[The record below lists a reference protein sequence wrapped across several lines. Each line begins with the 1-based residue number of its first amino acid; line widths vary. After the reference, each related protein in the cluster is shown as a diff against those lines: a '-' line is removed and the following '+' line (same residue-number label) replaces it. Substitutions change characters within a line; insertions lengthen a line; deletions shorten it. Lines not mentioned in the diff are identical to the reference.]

1 MPPPL
6 AGRCHRWSL
15 LREMHARRS
24 ALARRLARRKVTVA
38 PAAAAPQQRPAC
50 RRCRCMSTGSTQPAA
65 FLRGAR
71 DMVIASHPIP
81 ELPTA
86 AAVAAGEAEPSVLID
101 VEVVGI
107 CGSDMH
113 YYKDGGIG
121 SATVDPDNAF
131 VPGHEFAGRVVQD
144 DSGTHAPGTLVA
156 VDPAKPCE
164 SCEWCRR
171 GHFNLCPHVEFTGA
185 PPLHGALTRRMVV
198 AEKQLFA
205 MPPGLNAVEAMM
217 LEPLGVAIHA
227 IDLAKPRMFESV
239 AVIGTGPIGLK
250 LIQLC
255 RLAGVSEI
263 YGVDPLE
270 FRAAAAQAAGA
281 DAVATDCDAV
291 AEMTDGRG
299 ADLVIEATNSPFG
312 MRDAVECAR
321 VGGRVVL
328 VGIPD
333 GNEYA
338 PLDASLVRRK
348 GLKIKTSRRMGDV
361 YDRAIELAS
370 AGKVDLTTM
379 VTHSFDLEDTPEAYM
394 AQAAFEDGVIKSIV
408 TIES

>member
-1 MPPPL
+1 MSGVYG
-6 AGRCHRWSL
+6 AI
-15 LREMHARRS
+15 A
-24 ALARRLARRKVTVA
+24 ARRLGG
-38 PAAAAPQQRPAC
+38 AC
-50 RRCRCMSTGSTQPAA
+50 RPSCRCMSTQPAA

-71 DMVIASHPIP
+71 DMVIASHAVP

-86 AAVAAGEAEPSVLID
+86 AAVAAGDAEPSVLID

-121 SATVDPDNAF
+121 AAKVDTTNAF
-131 VPGHEFAGRVVQD
+131 IPGHEFAGRVVAD
-144 DSGTHAPGTLVA
+144 DSGRYEPGTLVA

-164 SCEWCRR
+164 TCEWCRR
-171 GHFNLCPHVEFTGA
+171 GHANLCPNVEFTGA
-185 PPLHGALTRRMVV
+185 PPFNGALTRRMVV
-198 AEKQLFA
+198 ASKQLFP
-205 MPPGLNAVEAMM
+205 MPPQLSAVEAMM
-217 LEPLGVAIHA
+217 LEPLGVAVHA
-227 IDLAKPRMFESV
+227 IDLAKPSMFESV
-239 AVIGTGPIGLK
+239 AIIGTGPIGLK
-250 LIQLC
+250 LVQLC

-263 YGVDPLE
+263 IGIDPLE
-270 FRAAAAQAAGA
+270 FRAVAAQTAGA
-281 DAVATDCDAV
+281 DAVATDHSAV
-291 AEMTDGRG
+291 AEMTNGRG
-299 ADLVIEATNSPFG
+299 VDLVIEATNSPFG

-338 PLDASLVRRK
+338 PLDASLIRRK

-361 YDRAIELAS
+361 YDRAIELAA

-379 VTHSFDLEDTPEAYM
+379 ITHSFGLEQTPEAYS
-394 AQAAFEDGVIKSIV
+394 AQAAFEGGVIKSVIR
-408 TIES
+408 IEH